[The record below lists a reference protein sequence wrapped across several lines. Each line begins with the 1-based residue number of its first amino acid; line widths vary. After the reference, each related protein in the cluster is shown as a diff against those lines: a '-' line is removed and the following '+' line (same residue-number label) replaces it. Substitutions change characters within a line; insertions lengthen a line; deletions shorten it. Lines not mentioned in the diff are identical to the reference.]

1 MSTSMILYE
10 MNLYDHVVAGIICL
24 LAPLLAFSSRQ
35 LTHEEIR
42 LESQDKIRLY
52 HSNGLLLIIFALVVV
67 TLWRIPDRPLS
78 AIGFDLISW
87 HPWIVPVVLSI
98 FILYA
103 LDFFL
108 LYGSRKRR
116 AKTIEKKQLKI
127 AFIPVD
133 KKELIHFCFL
143 ALTASIGEEVIF
155 RGFLINYLI
164 SWTGTATW
172 GLAVASI
179 FSSALFA
186 FLHGYQGIPSM
197 IKIFFLSLLFSLLF
211 LLTGSLIMVIVIHA
225 IIDLMSG
232 FIGIHMLK
240 QVPEDQE

>member
-1 MSTSMILYE
+1 MILYE

-35 LTHEEIR
+35 ISQEEIR

-87 HPWIVPVVLSI
+87 HPWIVPVVFSI
-98 FILYA
+98 FFLYA

-108 LYGSRKRR
+108 LYGNRKRR
-116 AKTIEKKQLKI
+116 EKTIEKRQLKL
-127 AFIPVD
+127 AFIPAY

-143 ALTASIGEEVIF
+143 AVTASIGEEVIF

-164 SWTGTATW
+164 SWTGAATL

-197 IKIFFLSLLFSLLF
+197 IKIFFLSLLFCLLF

-232 FIGIHMLK
+232 FIGIYMLK
-240 QVPEDQE
+240 QVPEDQD